1 MYSVTEIS
9 RQYQPAKVLLLFVS
23 EALGGDDKH
32 FYLGNT
38 NLFRTIYLAFSEV
51 FGDFKSVEDF
61 LQFFKG
67 TGCFLEHL
75 TCTPIDKSSVKI
87 RKNQRQGG
95 IEQLAHKIRTY
106 QPRLIMI
113 LMKSIE
119 QEVKE
124 SIDLSGLSFIE
135 EIAVTCYPAGTES
148 NRLTCIR
155 DTRVIISKLASILT

>member
-1 MYSVTEIS
+1 MKRRTFIKGTVATTALSASVASSAI
-9 RQYQPAKVLLLFVS
+9 AKTAYMKEKGIIV
-23 EALGGDDKH
+23 H
-32 FYLGNT
+32 
-38 NLFRTIYLAFSEV
+38 
-51 FGDFKSVEDF
+51 SVYFWLKKGLTAEEQQDF

-75 TCTPIDKSSVKI
+75 TCAPIDKSSVKI

-124 SIDLSGLSFIE
+124 SIDLSGSSFIE

>member
-23 EALGGDDKH
+23 EAPGGGDKH

-95 IEQLAHKIRTY
+95 IRTY